1 MAVQAIQDG
10 AYDFIEK
17 PFSAERLIEITERAI
32 EKRQLTLENEQLKR
46 SLKASQTLGPRI
58 IGDTAVIQNLRET
71 ISAVADTHAIYCCL
85 EKRVRVK
92 SWWHV
97 HSTSKALEKTPILSL

>member
-32 EKRQLTLENEQLKR
+32 EKRQLTLENEHLK
-46 SLKASQTLGPRI
+46 TLF
-58 IGDTAVIQNLRET
+58 
-71 ISAVADTHAIYCCL
+71 
-85 EKRVRVK
+85 K
-92 SWWHV
+92 SE
-97 HSTSKALEKTPILSL
+97 SNAGA